1 MMPPLFLIFMV
12 SREQSTNSGK
22 PYMKISPY
30 DEIEVHLSF
39 FTFTQ
44 EGEET

>member
-1 MMPPLFLIFMV
+1 MMHPLFLIFMV

-22 PYMKISPY
+22 LYMKIPFSG
-30 DEIEVHLSF
+30 EIEGHLSF
-39 FTFTQ
+39 STFTE